1 MKIYLPYSITNQE
14 KNLLKEY
21 MTSFIVDAFKESYF
35 FILHGV
41 FKKDVIKGT
50 SCMKMFEKLSKL
62 LINSPFIE
70 ILNH

>member
-1 MKIYLPYSITNQE
+1 
-14 KNLLKEY
+14 
-21 MTSFIVDAFKESYF
+21 MTSFMVDAFKESYF

-50 SCMKMFEKLSKL
+50 SCMKMFEKFGKL
-62 LINSPFIE
+62 LINLPFIE